1 MRNYDGIRRAK
12 WGYGGDAGSA
22 GTLLCGEHS
31 RNEDVEEGAPSASL
45 PERLAAA
52 DPAKLRFLHC
62 YYDFDSSCR
71 DTYPSY
77 KLSFN
82 YSQIWDLVQLRVC
95 GEASKYRRPERTK

>member
-1 MRNYDGIRRAK
+1 MRNYDRIRRAK

-52 DPAKLRFLHC
+52 DPAKLRVFCIVTTTLTLAAGTPTPH
-62 YYDFDSSCR
+62 
-71 DTYPSY
+71 TSY
-77 KLSFN
+77 LSITVR
-82 YSQIWDLVQLRVC
+82 YGI
-95 GEASKYRRPERTK
+95 